1 MNRLTEYDFDAGAL
15 FRALDRWFKR
25 HRGDKECEVIPVWA
39 YGPGGV
45 ECSVELRA
53 GSSCESIWVARTSEY
68 RRGSFDFPY
77 LRPKRHGAEA
87 LAYAWIVAAYLE
99 EKGLRVRLRPTV
111 DALAKLQ
118 SFILLPEG
126 QIVMN

>member
-1 MNRLTEYDFDAGAL
+1 MNNLTEYDFDAHAL
-15 FRALDRWFKR
+15 FRVLDRWLKR
-25 HRGDKECEVIPVWA
+25 HRKEKECEVIPKWA
-39 YGPGGV
+39 YSPIGV
-45 ECSVELRA
+45 ECKVEVCT
-53 GSSCESIWVARTSEY
+53 GSSCESIFVARISPY
-68 RRGSFDFPY
+68 GHGNFDFPY

-99 EKGLRVRLRPTV
+99 EKGIRVRLKPTV

-126 QIVMN
+126 QILMN

>member
-1 MNRLTEYDFDAGAL
+1 MNRLTEYDFDADAL
-15 FRALDRWFKR
+15 FCALDRWFKR
-25 HRGDKECEVIPVWA
+25 HCGDKECEVIPVWV

-45 ECSVELRA
+45 ECSVELRTR
-53 GSSCESIWVARTSEY
+53 SSCETICIASISD
-68 RRGSFDFPY
+68 RGRGNFDFPY

-99 EKGLRVRLRPTV
+99 EKGLRVRLRPTM

-126 QIVMN
+126 QYVMH